1 MPSKY
6 PVPGYQ
12 KPWENALPTQ
22 LGAAGDKQLFAAST
36 REFVR
41 VHGGVSQKNSGKST
55 DVRWPIRA
63 VRGKPVANRRKT
75 PPIPDEHLFAAN
87 ISHEQMFANVRGEY
101 CSR

>member
-63 VRGKPVANRRKT
+63 GSWQT
-75 PPIPDEHLFAAN
+75 
-87 ISHEQMFANVRGEY
+87 RGEQAKN
-101 CSR
+101 SANS